1 MTDLKHTDSVWFSK
15 VTQVNSLYILYPL
28 GGGGGLWWKFEIKT
42 QDWTLSKNNNPGW
55 VFIKKY
61 QEPCF
66 HDFFLK
72 LIIWNIDI
80 HTCLLDSTFLC
91 PHLYIN
97 NNFRRRS
104 IFSIFIG
111 ISSVAEYHINCL
123 CTELSSLLCIQSSCW
138 YIKGMIHGHQGKM
151 LNMLYTY
158 ILIYW
163 SIFLL

>member
-1 MTDLKHTDSVWFSK
+1 MYVYNMF
-15 VTQVNSLYILYPL
+15 NILPWCPCIIPL
-28 GGGGGLWWKFEIKT
+28 IYQQDDWEIKT

-123 CTELSSLLCIQSSCW
+123 CTELSSLLCDRHSHDNTSFSLFGPVELKISKLS
-138 YIKGMIHGHQGKM
+138 
-151 LNMLYTY
+151 
-158 ILIYW
+158 
-163 SIFLL
+163 